1 MVESL
6 IRILFDG
13 ASALAAGLFVYVAL
27 SGLVSFGMWVF
38 QRRRPKWLQ
47 HIERQQQRLQ
57 SANTKQGNRIS
68 RIVILGLT
76 AGLGVKAAFTGG
88 WLVAIFLI
96 AMGCAFYLYLGQRA
110 DSLARE
116 QVTDAVGEL
125 IAAYY
130 SAYLVIPTIFGAL
143 SEAIKVQPEQSRG
156 AQTNLF
162 LQNAVQRALDA
173 FGTGKTAEEVLDQLD
188 RKVQNPYLSQFIFI
202 LRHTSESNQKEIL
215 NTLRDLS
222 NRLDQRKRLKD
233 RSRVALALVSGTV
246 RFLQAANGAVMA
258 LAVLAPFW
266 WNFYAS
272 SVSRQALLIIGAMIA
287 LLGSWYFENQLTQLR
302 ERVL

>member
-1 MVESL
+1 MFESL

-27 SGLVSFGMWVF
+27 SVFVSFGMWVF

-47 HIERQQQRLQ
+47 QMERQQKRLQ
-57 SANTKQGNRIS
+57 SANTKQGNSIS
-68 RIVILGLT
+68 RIVILGL
-76 AGLGVKAAFTGG
+76 AVGLGVKAALTGG
-88 WLVAIFLI
+88 TLI
-96 AMGCAFYLYLGQRA
+96 AVFFIGLGLALYLYLGQRA
-110 DSLARE
+110 GSMARE
-116 QVTDAVGEL
+116 QVTDAVGDL

-130 SAYLVIPTIFGAL
+130 SAYLVIPTVFGAL
-143 SEAIKVQPEQSRG
+143 SEAIKT
-156 AQTNLF
+156 QTNPF
-162 LQNAVQRALDA
+162 LQNAVQHALDA

-188 RKVQNPYLSQFIFI
+188 GEVQNPYLSQFVFI

-266 WNFYAS
+266 WNFYSS
-272 SVSRQALLIIGAMIA
+272 SVSRQALLMIGGTIA

>member
-1 MVESL
+1 MIELLV
-6 IRILFDG
+6 RILFDG
-13 ASALAAGLFVYVAL
+13 ASALAAGLLTYVAL
-27 SGLVSFGMWVF
+27 SGLVSFGQWVF
-38 QRRRPKWLQ
+38 QRRRPRWLQ
-47 HIERQQQRLQ
+47 QIERQQKHLPLV
-57 SANTKQGNRIS
+57 NTKQGNSIS
-68 RIVILGLT
+68 RIVILGL
-76 AGLGVKAAFTGG
+76 AVGLGVKAALTGG

-96 AMGCAFYLYLGQRA
+96 AVGCALYLYLGQRA
-110 DSLARE
+110 GSLARE

-143 SEAIKVQPEQSRG
+143 SEAIKT
-156 AQTNLF
+156 QTNPF

-173 FGTGKTAEEVLDQLD
+173 FGTGKTTEEVLEQLD
-188 RKVQNPYLSQFIFI
+188 RDVQNPYLSQFVFI

-272 SVSRQALLIIGAMIA
+272 SVSRQALLMVGGTIA

>member
-1 MVESL
+1 MFESV

-13 ASALAAGLFVYVAL
+13 ASALTAGLIVYVVL
-27 SGLVSFGMWVF
+27 SSLVGFGQWVF
-38 QRRRPKWLQ
+38 RRRRPLWLQ
-47 HIERQQQRLQ
+47 QMEQQQKRLQ
-57 SANTKQGNRIS
+57 SVNTKQGNSIGRI
-68 RIVILGLT
+68 IVLAFGVGLGL
-76 AGLGVKAAFTGG
+76 KAALTGG
-88 WLVAIFLI
+88 ILIAVFLI
-96 AMGCAFYLYLGQRA
+96 ALGFAMYLYLGQRA
-110 DSLARE
+110 GSMARE
-116 QVTDAVGEL
+116 QVTDAVSEL

-130 SAYLVIPTIFGAL
+130 SAYLVIPTVFGAL
-143 SEAIKVQPEQSRG
+143 SEATKT
-156 AQTNLF
+156 QTNAF
-162 LQNAVQRALDA
+162 LQSAVQRALDA
-173 FGTGKTAEEVLDQLD
+173 FGTGKTSEEVLDQLD
-188 RKVQNPYLSQFIFI
+188 REVQNPYLSQFAFI

-266 WNFYAS
+266 WDFYAS
-272 SVSRQALLIIGAMIA
+272 SISRQSLLMIGGTIA
-287 LLGSWYFENQLTQLR
+287 ILGSWYFENQLTQLR

>member
-1 MVESL
+1 MFES
-6 IRILFDG
+6 IVRILFDG
-13 ASALAAGLFVYVAL
+13 ASALAAGLSVYVAL
-27 SGLVSFGMWVF
+27 SVLVGFGQWVF
-38 QRRRPKWLQ
+38 QRRRPKWLRQ
-47 HIERQQQRLQ
+47 LERQQKHLQ
-57 SANTKQGNRIS
+57 AVYPKKGNNIS
-68 RIVILGLT
+68 RTVILGL
-76 AGLGVKAAFTGG
+76 AVGLGVKAALTGG
-88 WLVAIFLI
+88 ILI
-96 AMGCAFYLYLGQRA
+96 AVFFIGLGLALYLYLGQRA
-110 DSLARE
+110 GSMARE
-116 QVTDAVGEL
+116 QVTDAVGDL

-130 SAYLVIPTIFGAL
+130 SAYLVIPTVFGAL
-143 SEAIKVQPEQSRG
+143 SEAIKT
-156 AQTNLF
+156 QTNPF
-162 LQNAVQRALDA
+162 LQNAVQHALDA

-188 RKVQNPYLSQFIFI
+188 REVQNPYLSQFVFI

-272 SVSRQALLIIGAMIA
+272 CVSRQALLMIGGTIA
-287 LLGSWYFENQLTQLR
+287 ILGSWYFENQLTQLR

>member
-47 HIERQQQRLQ
+47 HMERQQKRLQ

-143 SEAIKVQPEQSRG
+143 SEAIKS
-156 AQTNLF
+156 QTNPF
-162 LQNAVQRALDA
+162 LHNAVQHALDA

-188 RKVQNPYLSQFIFI
+188 RKVQNPYLSQFVFT

-222 NRLDQRKRLKD
+222 HRLDQRKRLKD

>member
-1 MVESL
+1 MFESL

-13 ASALAAGLFVYVAL
+13 ASALAAGLFAYVAL
-27 SGLVSFGMWVF
+27 SVFVSFGMWVF

-47 HIERQQQRLQ
+47 QMERQQKRLQ
-57 SANTKQGNRIS
+57 SANTKQGNSIS
-68 RIVILGLT
+68 RIVILGL
-76 AGLGVKAAFTGG
+76 AVGLGVKAALTGG
-88 WLVAIFLI
+88 ILI
-96 AMGCAFYLYLGQRA
+96 AVFFIGLGLALYLYLGQRA
-110 DSLARE
+110 GSMARE
-116 QVTDAVGEL
+116 QVTDAVGDL

-130 SAYLVIPTIFGAL
+130 SAYLVIPTVFGAL
-143 SEAIKVQPEQSRG
+143 SEAIKT
-156 AQTNLF
+156 QTNLF
-162 LQNAVQRALDA
+162 LQNAVQHALDA

-188 RKVQNPYLSQFIFI
+188 REVQNPYLSQFVFI

-272 SVSRQALLIIGAMIA
+272 SVSRQALLMIGGTIA

>member
-1 MVESL
+1 MFES
-6 IRILFDG
+6 IVRILFDG

-27 SGLVSFGMWVF
+27 SVFVGFGQWVF
-38 QRRRPKWLQ
+38 QRRRPKWLRQ
-47 HIERQQQRLQ
+47 LERQQKHLQ
-57 SANTKQGNRIS
+57 AVYPKKGNNIS
-68 RIVILGLT
+68 RTVILGL
-76 AGLGVKAAFTGG
+76 AVGLGVKAALTGG
-88 WLVAIFLI
+88 ILIAIFFIGLGL
-96 AMGCAFYLYLGQRA
+96 ALYLYLGQRA
-110 DSLARE
+110 GSMARE
-116 QVTDAVGEL
+116 QVTDAVGDL

-130 SAYLVIPTIFGAL
+130 SAYLVIPTVFGAL
-143 SEAIKVQPEQSRG
+143 SEAIKT
-156 AQTNLF
+156 QTNPF
-162 LQNAVQRALDA
+162 LQNAVQHALDA

-188 RKVQNPYLSQFIFI
+188 REVQNPYLSQFVFI

-272 SVSRQALLIIGAMIA
+272 SVSRQALLMIGGTIA

>member
-1 MVESL
+1 MFES
-6 IRILFDG
+6 IVRILFDG
-13 ASALAAGLFVYVAL
+13 ASALAAGLFAYVAL
-27 SGLVSFGMWVF
+27 SVLASLVQWVF
-38 QRRRPKWLQ
+38 RRRRPKWLQ
-47 HIERQQQRLQ
+47 QMERQQKHLQ
-57 SANTKQGNRIS
+57 SVNPKQGNSIS
-68 RIVILGLT
+68 RIVILGFAL
-76 AGLGVKAAFTGG
+76 GLGVKAALTGG
-88 WLVAIFLI
+88 LLVAIFLI
-96 AMGCAFYLYLGQRA
+96 AMGCALYLYLGQRA
-110 DSLARE
+110 GSMARE

-130 SAYLVIPTIFGAL
+130 SAYLVIPTVFGAL
-143 SEAIKVQPEQSRG
+143 SEAIKT
-156 AQTNLF
+156 QTNPF
-162 LQNAVQRALDA
+162 LQNAVQHALDA

-188 RKVQNPYLSQFIFI
+188 REVQNPYLSQFVFI

-215 NTLRDLS
+215 NTLRDSS

-272 SVSRQALLIIGAMIA
+272 SVSRQALLMIGGTIA

>member
-1 MVESL
+1 MFESL

-13 ASALAAGLFVYVAL
+13 ASALAAGLLVYVAL
-27 SGLVSFGMWVF
+27 SVFVSFGMWVF
-38 QRRRPKWLQ
+38 QRRRPRWLQ
-47 HIERQQQRLQ
+47 QMERQQKRLQ
-57 SANTKQGNRIS
+57 SVNPKQGNSIS
-68 RIVILGLT
+68 RIVILGL
-76 AGLGVKAAFTGG
+76 AVGLGVKAALTGG
-88 WLVAIFLI
+88 LLVAIFLI
-96 AMGCAFYLYLGQRA
+96 AMGCALYLYMGQRQG
-110 DSLARE
+110 SMARE

-130 SAYLVIPTIFGAL
+130 SAYLVIPTVFGAL
-143 SEAIKVQPEQSRG
+143 SEAIKT
-156 AQTNLF
+156 QTNLF
-162 LQNAVQRALDA
+162 LQNAVQHALDA
-173 FGTGKTAEEVLDQLD
+173 FSTGKTAEEVLDQLD
-188 RKVQNPYLSQFIFI
+188 REVQNPYLSQFVFI

-272 SVSRQALLIIGAMIA
+272 SVSRQALLMIGGTIA
-287 LLGSWYFENQLTQLR
+287 LLGSWYFENQLIQLR

>member
-1 MVESL
+1 MVEL
-6 IRILFDG
+6 LVRILFDG
-13 ASALAAGLFVYVAL
+13 ASALAAGLLTYVAL
-27 SGLVSFGMWVF
+27 SGLVSFGQWVF
-38 QRRRPKWLQ
+38 QRRRPRWLQ
-47 HIERQQQRLQ
+47 QIERQQKHLPLV
-57 SANTKQGNRIS
+57 NTKQGNSIS
-68 RIVILGLT
+68 RIVILGL
-76 AGLGVKAAFTGG
+76 AVGLGVKAALTGG

-96 AMGCAFYLYLGQRA
+96 AVGCALYLYLGQRA
-110 DSLARE
+110 GSLARE

-143 SEAIKVQPEQSRG
+143 SEAIKT
-156 AQTNLF
+156 QTNPF
-162 LQNAVQRALDA
+162 VQNAVQRALDA
-173 FGTGKTAEEVLDQLD
+173 FGTGKTTEEVLEQLD
-188 RKVQNPYLSQFIFI
+188 RDVQNPYLSQFVFI

-272 SVSRQALLIIGAMIA
+272 SVSRQALLMVGGTIA

>member
-1 MVESL
+1 MIELLV
-6 IRILFDG
+6 RILFDG
-13 ASALAAGLFVYVAL
+13 ASALAAGLLTYVAL
-27 SGLVSFGMWVF
+27 SGLVSFGQWVF
-38 QRRRPKWLQ
+38 QRRRPRWLQ
-47 HIERQQQRLQ
+47 QIERQQKHLPLV
-57 SANTKQGNRIS
+57 NTKQGNSIS
-68 RIVILGLT
+68 RIVILGL
-76 AGLGVKAAFTGG
+76 AVGLGVKAALTGG

-96 AMGCAFYLYLGQRA
+96 AVGCALYLYLGQRA
-110 DSLARE
+110 GSLARE

-143 SEAIKVQPEQSRG
+143 SEAIKT
-156 AQTNLF
+156 QTNPF

-173 FGTGKTAEEVLDQLD
+173 FGTGKTTEEVLEQLD
-188 RKVQNPYLSQFIFI
+188 RDVQNPYLSQFVFI

-272 SVSRQALLIIGAMIA
+272 SVSRQALLMIGGTIA

>member
-1 MVESL
+1 MFEPL
-6 IRILFDG
+6 IRTLFDG

-27 SGLVSFGMWVF
+27 SVFVSFGQWVF
-38 QRRRPKWLQ
+38 RRRRPKWLQ
-47 HIERQQQRLQ
+47 QMERQQQRLQ

-68 RIVILGLT
+68 RIVILGL
-76 AGLGVKAAFTGG
+76 AVGLGVKAALTGG
-88 WLVAIFLI
+88 ILI
-96 AMGCAFYLYLGQRA
+96 AVFFIGLGLAFYLYLGQRA
-110 DSLARE
+110 GSMARE
-116 QVTDAVGEL
+116 QVTDAVGDL

-130 SAYLVIPTIFGAL
+130 SAYLVIPTVFGAL
-143 SEAIKVQPEQSRG
+143 SEAIKT
-156 AQTNLF
+156 QTNLF
-162 LQNAVQRALDA
+162 LRNAVQHALDA

-188 RKVQNPYLSQFIFI
+188 REVQNPYLSQFVFI

-272 SVSRQALLIIGAMIA
+272 SVSRQALLMIGGTIA

>member
-13 ASALAAGLFVYVAL
+13 ATALAAGLFAYVAL
-27 SGLVSFGMWVF
+27 SGLVSFAQWAF
-38 QRRRPKWLQ
+38 RRRRPKWLQ
-47 HIERQQQRLQ
+47 QMERQQKHLQ
-57 SANTKQGNRIS
+57 SVNPKQGNSIR
-68 RIVILGLT
+68 RIVILGL
-76 AGLGVKAAFTGG
+76 AVGLGVKAALTGG
-88 WLVAIFLI
+88 LLVAIFLI

-110 DSLARE
+110 GSLARE

-143 SEAIKVQPEQSRG
+143 SEAIKT
-156 AQTNLF
+156 QTNPF
-162 LQNAVQRALDA
+162 LQNAVQHALDA

-188 RKVQNPYLSQFIFI
+188 REVQNPYLSQFVFI

-215 NTLRDLS
+215 NTLRDSS

-272 SVSRQALLIIGAMIA
+272 SVSRQALLMIGGTIA

>member
-1 MVESL
+1 MFES
-6 IRILFDG
+6 IVRILFDG

-27 SGLVSFGMWVF
+27 SVLVSFVQWVF
-38 QRRRPKWLQ
+38 RRRRPKWLQ
-47 HIERQQQRLQ
+47 QMERQQKHLQ
-57 SANTKQGNRIS
+57 SVNPKQGNSIS
-68 RIVILGLT
+68 RIVILGL
-76 AGLGVKAAFTGG
+76 ALGLGVKAALTGG
-88 WLVAIFLI
+88 LLVAIFLI

-110 DSLARE
+110 GSLARE

-130 SAYLVIPTIFGAL
+130 SAYLVIPTVFGAL
-143 SEAIKVQPEQSRG
+143 SEAIKT
-156 AQTNLF
+156 QTNLF
-162 LQNAVQRALDA
+162 LQNAVQHALDA

-188 RKVQNPYLSQFIFI
+188 REVQNPYLSQFVFI

-222 NRLDQRKRLKD
+222 NRLDQRKRLRD

-272 SVSRQALLIIGAMIA
+272 SVSRQALLMIGGTIA